1 MTTIAATS
9 ASIFVKQIHGNLSGG
24 IVDTYSKDLYRY
36 QILYE
41 AVVSKMNTFLN
52 AFSEGDY
59 KTLLNKFT
67 SDQYN
72 TLILKASA
80 TTFNTTLINNLTGFT
95 YDSTKFNLMRES
107 TYNVI
112 EGLDQTLKLYQ
123 ENLILKDD
131 VSKLVYYKNVLDDPI
146 KLQEYI
152 NKHKLDVLPF
162 QASET
167 FYTQVELKPWY
178 DIYFQKYG
186 PPGDGVFK
194 SDLLAE
200 IVLDLI
206 NAGTITEED
215 FVNS

>member
-9 ASIFVKQIHGNLSGG
+9 ASTFVKQIHGNLSGG

-41 AVVSKMNTFLN
+41 AVVSKMNVFLN
-52 AFSEGDY
+52 AFREADY
-59 KTLLNKFT
+59 VTLTDKFT
-67 SDQYN
+67 RNQYN
-72 TLILKASA
+72 TLILKVSA
-80 TTFNTTLINNLTGFT
+80 TTFNTTLVNNLTGFT

-112 EGLDQTLKLYQ
+112 DGLEQTIKLYQ
-123 ENLILKDD
+123 QNLILQDD
-131 VSKLVYYKNVLDDPI
+131 VSKLVYYKNVLDDPV

-167 FYTQVELKPWY
+167 FYTTVVLKPWY
-178 DIYFQKYG
+178 DVYFQKYG

-206 NAGTITEED
+206 NSGTITEEE
-215 FVNS
+215 FINS